1 MKKHDFGAWFLL
13 CALLFLFAPGVSA
26 MAEETEPLF
35 AFAAQAEEVRPGGS
49 FAVTC
54 TPARGDIG
62 AFVLFADFDAEVIAD
77 AKAELPESVKSRHVY
92 TSQQDGRFALV
103 YTAKDG
109 GVLTEPFTLV
119 FRTERGAEF
128 DAVTV
133 SFSVTDAAN
142 AAGQELIDT
151 VQTTEKTFTYVKEP
165 ESSAALLSL
174 IPPTGTLSP
183 GFDPERF
190 QYSLS
195 VPFSVTSLVFD
206 AQPAE
211 DCSVRV
217 NRKNLGAGGSTV
229 DFEFTVTSESG
240 ETAVYTVAVTRETKP
255 VTAVAGKTGTSS
267 AAKGKDAASSE
278 KPAESEAAEAN
289 VEEAPAETTVVAGEA
304 RGADLTQTEAEK
316 NARAVQTDR
325 LVTAAIVLFAV
336 ARLALCSPFCGSVF
350 PKRRGKSPV
359 RATAHDAHAALRFH
373 TMNCELVLQV

>member
-13 CALLFLFAPGVSA
+13 CGLLFLFAPGISA

-35 AFAAQAEEVRPGGS
+35 AFAAQEEEVRPGGS

-54 TPARGDIG
+54 TPARRDIG
-62 AFVLFADFDAEVIAD
+62 AFVLFADFDAEVISN

-142 AAGQELIDT
+142 AVGQELIDT

-165 ESSAALLSL
+165 EIGAALLSL

-183 GFDPERF
+183 SFDPEMF

-211 DCSVRV
+211 GCSVRV

-240 ETAVYTVAVTRETKP
+240 ETAVT
-255 VTAVAGKTGTSS
+255 GKTGTSS

-289 VEEAPAETTVVAGEA
+289 VEEAPAETTVVTGEA
-304 RGADLTQTEAEK
+304 RDADLTQTDAEK
-316 NARAVQTDR
+316 NARAAQTDR
-325 LVTAAIVLFAV
+325 LVTAAIVLLAV
-336 ARLALCSPFCGSVF
+336 AFGFMLAVLWQRVSEKKGE
-350 PKRRGKSPV
+350 KSGP
-359 RATAHDAHAALRFH
+359 RHGA
-373 TMNCELVLQV
+373 

>member
-13 CALLFLFAPGVSA
+13 CELLFLFAPGVSA

-62 AFVLFADFDAEVIAD
+62 AFVLFADFDAEVIVN

-119 FRTERGAEF
+119 FRTERDAEF

-142 AAGQELIDT
+142 AVGQELIDT

-165 ESSAALLSL
+165 EIGAALLSL

-183 GFDPERF
+183 GFDPERL

-211 DCSVRV
+211 GCAVRV

-278 KPAESEAAEAN
+278 KPAESEAAEAS
-289 VEEAPAETTVVAGEA
+289 VEEAPAETTVVTGEA
-304 RGADLTQTEAEK
+304 RGADLTRTEAEK
-316 NARAVQTDR
+316 NARAAQTDR
-325 LVTAAIVLFAV
+325 LVTAAIVLLAV
-336 ARLALCSPFCGSVF
+336 AFGFMLAVLWQRVSE
-350 PKRRGKSPV
+350 KKGKSPV

>member
-13 CALLFLFAPGVSA
+13 CGLLFLFTPGVSA

-77 AKAELPESVKSRHVY
+77 ARAELPESVKSRHVY

-119 FRTERGAEF
+119 FRTERGA
-128 DAVTV
+128 
-133 SFSVTDAAN
+133 
-142 AAGQELIDT
+142 
-151 VQTTEKTFTYVKEP
+151 
-165 ESSAALLSL
+165 ALLSL

-183 GFDPERF
+183 SFDPERF

-211 DCSVRV
+211 GCSVRV

-240 ETAVYTVAVTRETKP
+240 ETAVYTVAVTREKKP

-289 VEEAPAETTVVAGEA
+289 VEEAPAETTVVTGEA
-304 RGADLTQTEAEK
+304 RDADLTQTDAEK
-316 NARAVQTDR
+316 NARAAQTDR
-325 LVTAAIVLFAV
+325 LVTAAIVLLAV
-336 ARLALCSPFCGSVF
+336 AFGFMLAVLWQRVSEKKGE
-350 PKRRGKSPV
+350 KSGP
-359 RATAHDAHAALRFH
+359 RHGA
-373 TMNCELVLQV
+373 

>member
-26 MAEETEPLF
+26 MAEETKPLF
-35 AFAAQAEEVRPGGS
+35 AFAAQEEEVRPGGS

-54 TPARGDIG
+54 TPVRGDIG
-62 AFVLFADFDAEVIAD
+62 AFVLFADFDAEAIAN

-109 GVLTEPFTLV
+109 GALTEPFTLV

-142 AAGQELIDT
+142 AVGQELIDT

-165 ESSAALLSL
+165 EIGAALLSL
-174 IPPTGTLSP
+174 IPP
-183 GFDPERF
+183 
-190 QYSLS
+190 
-195 VPFSVTSLVFD
+195 
-206 AQPAE
+206 
-211 DCSVRV
+211 
-217 NRKNLGAGGSTV
+217 
-229 DFEFTVTSESG
+229 
-240 ETAVYTVAVTRETKP
+240 
-255 VTAVAGKTGTSS
+255 TGTSS

-278 KPAESEAAEAN
+278 KLAESEVAEAN
-289 VEEAPAETTVVAGEA
+289 VEEAPAETTVVTGEA
-304 RGADLTQTEAEK
+304 RDADLTRTEAEK

-325 LVTAAIVLFAV
+325 LVTAAIVLLAV
-336 ARLALCSPFCGSVF
+336 AFGFMLAVLWQRVSEKKGE
-350 PKRRGKSPV
+350 KSGP
-359 RATAHDAHAALRFH
+359 RHGA
-373 TMNCELVLQV
+373 

>member
-13 CALLFLFAPGVSA
+13 CGLLFLFTPGVSA

-35 AFAAQAEEVRPGGS
+35 AFAAQEEEVRPGGS

-62 AFVLFADFDAEVIAD
+62 AFVLFADFDAEVIAN

-142 AAGQELIDT
+142 AVGQELIDT

-165 ESSAALLSL
+165 EISAALLSL

-183 GFDPERF
+183 SFDPERF
-190 QYSLS
+190 HYSLS

-211 DCSVRV
+211 GCSVRV

-240 ETAVYTVAVTRETKP
+240 ETAVYTVAVTREKKP

-278 KPAESEAAEAN
+278 KPAESSEKPAESEAAEAN
-289 VEEAPAETTVVAGEA
+289 VEEAPVETTVVTGEA
-304 RGADLTQTEAEK
+304 RGADLAQTDAEK
-316 NARAVQTDR
+316 NARVVQTDR
-325 LVTAAIVLFAV
+325 LVTAAIVLLAV
-336 ARLALCSPFCGSVF
+336 AFGFMLAVLWQRISEKKGE
-350 PKRRGKSPV
+350 KSGP
-359 RATAHDAHAALRFH
+359 RHGA
-373 TMNCELVLQV
+373 

>member
-62 AFVLFADFDAEVIAD
+62 AFVLFADFDAEVIAN

-142 AAGQELIDT
+142 AVGQELIDT

-183 GFDPERF
+183 SFDPEMF

-195 VPFSVTSLVFD
+195 VPFSVTSLIFD

-211 DCSVRV
+211 GCAVRV

-240 ETAVYTVAVTRETKP
+240 ETAVYTVAVTREKKP
-255 VTAVAGKTGTSS
+255 VTVVAGKTGTSS

-278 KPAESEAAEAN
+278 KPAESEAN
-289 VEEAPAETTVVAGEA
+289 VEEAPAETTVVTGEA
-304 RGADLTQTEAEK
+304 RDADLTQTEAEK

-325 LVTAAIVLFAV
+325 LVTAAIVLLAV
-336 ARLALCSPFCGSVF
+336 AFGFMLAVLWQRVSEKKGE
-350 PKRRGKSPV
+350 KSGP
-359 RATAHDAHAALRFH
+359 RHGA
-373 TMNCELVLQV
+373 

>member
-13 CALLFLFAPGVSA
+13 CGLLFLFTPGVSA

-62 AFVLFADFDAEVIAD
+62 AFVLFADFDAEVIAN

-142 AAGQELIDT
+142 AVGQELIDT

-165 ESSAALLSL
+165 EIGAALLSL

-183 GFDPERF
+183 SFDPEMF

-211 DCSVRV
+211 GCAVRV

-267 AAKGKDAASSE
+267 AAKGKDAASGE
-278 KPAESEAAEAN
+278 KPAESEAN
-289 VEEAPAETTVVAGEA
+289 VEEAPAETTVVTGEA
-304 RGADLTQTEAEK
+304 RDADLTQTDAEK

-325 LVTAAIVLFAV
+325 LVTAAIVLLAV
-336 ARLALCSPFCGSVF
+336 AFGFMLAVLWQRVSEKKGE
-350 PKRRGKSPV
+350 KSGP
-359 RATAHDAHAALRFH
+359 RHGA
-373 TMNCELVLQV
+373 

>member
-13 CALLFLFAPGVSA
+13 CGLLFLFTPGVSA

-35 AFAAQAEEVRPGGS
+35 AFAAQEEEVRPGGS

-62 AFVLFADFDAEVIAD
+62 AFVLFADFDAEVIAN

-142 AAGQELIDT
+142 AVGQELIDT

-165 ESSAALLSL
+165 EIGAALLSL

-183 GFDPERF
+183 SFDPERF

-240 ETAVYTVAVTRETKP
+240 ETAVYTVAVTREKKP
-255 VTAVAGKTGTSS
+255 VTAVTGKTDTSS

-278 KPAESEAAEAN
+278 KSAESEAAEAN
-289 VEEAPAETTVVAGEA
+289 VEEAPAETTAVTGEA

-325 LVTAAIVLFAV
+325 LVTAAIVLLAV
-336 ARLALCSPFCGSVF
+336 AFGFMLAVLWQRVSEKKGE
-350 PKRRGKSPV
+350 KSGP
-359 RATAHDAHAALRFH
+359 RHGA
-373 TMNCELVLQV
+373 

>member
-1 MKKHDFGAWFLL
+1 M
-13 CALLFLFAPGVSA
+13 
-26 MAEETEPLF
+26 
-35 AFAAQAEEVRPGGS
+35 
-49 FAVTC
+49 
-54 TPARGDIG
+54 
-62 AFVLFADFDAEVIAD
+62 
-77 AKAELPESVKSRHVY
+77 
-92 TSQQDGRFALV
+92 
-103 YTAKDG
+103 
-109 GVLTEPFTLV
+109 
-119 FRTERGAEF
+119 
-128 DAVTV
+128 
-133 SFSVTDAAN
+133 TDAAN
-142 AAGQELIDT
+142 AVGQELIDT
-151 VQTTEKTFTYVKEP
+151 VQTTGKTFTYVKEP

-217 NRKNLGAGGSTV
+217 NRKNLGAGGSTA

-289 VEEAPAETTVVAGEA
+289 VEEAPAETTVVTGEA
-304 RGADLTQTEAEK
+304 RDADLTQTEAEK

-325 LVTAAIVLFAV
+325 LVTAAIVLLAV
-336 ARLALCSPFCGSVF
+336 AFGFMLAVLWQRVSEKKGE
-350 PKRRGKSPV
+350 KSGP
-359 RATAHDAHAALRFH
+359 RHGA
-373 TMNCELVLQV
+373 

>member
-26 MAEETEPLF
+26 MAEETKPLF
-35 AFAAQAEEVRPGGS
+35 AFAAQEEEVRPGGS

-54 TPARGDIG
+54 TPVRGDIG
-62 AFVLFADFDAEVIAD
+62 AFVLFADFDAEVIAN

-109 GVLTEPFTLV
+109 GALTEPFTLV

-142 AAGQELIDT
+142 AVGQELIDT

-165 ESSAALLSL
+165 EIGAALLSL

-183 GFDPERF
+183 SFDPERF

-211 DCSVRV
+211 GCAVRV
-217 NRKNLGAGGSTV
+217 NRKIS
-229 DFEFTVTSESG
+229 
-240 ETAVYTVAVTRETKP
+240 
-255 VTAVAGKTGTSS
+255 
-267 AAKGKDAASSE
+267 
-278 KPAESEAAEAN
+278 
-289 VEEAPAETTVVAGEA
+289 
-304 RGADLTQTEAEK
+304 
-316 NARAVQTDR
+316 ARA
-325 LVTAAIVLFAV
+325 AV
-336 ARLALCSPFCGSVF
+336 RSILNSP
-350 PKRRGKSPV
+350 
-359 RATAHDAHAALRFH
+359 
-373 TMNCELVLQV
+373 

>member
-13 CALLFLFAPGVSA
+13 CELLFLFIPGVSA

-35 AFAAQAEEVRPGGS
+35 AFAAQEEEVRPGGS

-54 TPARGDIG
+54 MPARGDIG
-62 AFVLFADFDAEVIAD
+62 AFVLFADFDAEVIAN
-77 AKAELPESVKSRHVY
+77 ARAELPEGVKSRHVY

-142 AAGQELIDT
+142 AVGQELIDT
-151 VQTTEKTFTYVKEP
+151 VQTT
-165 ESSAALLSL
+165 
-174 IPPTGTLSP
+174 GTLSP
-183 GFDPERF
+183 SFDPERF

-211 DCSVRV
+211 GCAVRV

-229 DFEFTVTSESG
+229 DFEFTVTPESG

-278 KPAESEAAEAN
+278 KPSESEAAEAN
-289 VEEAPAETTVVAGEA
+289 VEEAPAETTVVTGEA
-304 RGADLTQTEAEK
+304 RDADLTHTEAEK

-325 LVTAAIVLFAV
+325 LVTAAIVLLAV
-336 ARLALCSPFCGSVF
+336 AFGFMLAVLWQRVSEKKGE
-350 PKRRGKSPV
+350 KSGP
-359 RATAHDAHAALRFH
+359 RHGA
-373 TMNCELVLQV
+373 

>member
-13 CALLFLFAPGVSA
+13 CGLLFLFTPGVSA
-26 MAEETEPLF
+26 TAEETEPLF
-35 AFAAQAEEVRPGGS
+35 VFAAQAEEVRPGGS

-54 TPARGDIG
+54 TPVRGDIG
-62 AFVLFADFDAEVIAD
+62 AFVLFADFDAEVIAN

-109 GVLTEPFTLV
+109 GALTEPFTLV

-142 AAGQELIDT
+142 AVGQELIDT
-151 VQTTEKTFTYVKEP
+151 VQTTEKTFTYAKEP
-165 ESSAALLSL
+165 EISAALLSL

-183 GFDPERF
+183 SFDPEMF
-190 QYSLS
+190 QYSLP

-211 DCSVRV
+211 GCAVRV

-240 ETAVYTVAVTRETKP
+240 ETAVYTVAVTREKKP

-289 VEEAPAETTVVAGEA
+289 VEEAPAETTVVTGEA
-304 RGADLTQTEAEK
+304 RDADLTQTDAEK
-316 NARAVQTDR
+316 NARAAQTDR
-325 LVTAAIVLFAV
+325 LVTAAIVLLAV
-336 ARLALCSPFCGSVF
+336 AFGFMLAVLWQRVSEKKGE
-350 PKRRGKSPV
+350 KSGP
-359 RATAHDAHAALRFH
+359 RHGA
-373 TMNCELVLQV
+373 

>member
-13 CALLFLFAPGVSA
+13 CGLLFLFTPGVSA

-62 AFVLFADFDAEVIAD
+62 AFVLFADFDAEVISN

-109 GVLTEPFTLV
+109 GALTEPFTLV

-142 AAGQELIDT
+142 AVGQELIDT

-165 ESSAALLSL
+165 EISAALLSL

-183 GFDPERF
+183 SFDPEMF

-195 VPFSVTSLVFD
+195 VPFPVTSLVFD

-229 DFEFTVTSESG
+229 DFEFTV
-240 ETAVYTVAVTRETKP
+240 AVTREKKP

-278 KPAESEAAEAN
+278 KSAESEAAEAN
-289 VEEAPAETTVVAGEA
+289 VEEAPAETTVVTGEA
-304 RGADLTQTEAEK
+304 RDADLTQTDAEK
-316 NARAVQTDR
+316 NARAAQTDR
-325 LVTAAIVLFAV
+325 LVTAAIVLLAV
-336 ARLALCSPFCGSVF
+336 AFGFMLAVLWQRVSEKKGE
-350 PKRRGKSPV
+350 KSGP
-359 RATAHDAHAALRFH
+359 RHGA
-373 TMNCELVLQV
+373 

>member
-13 CALLFLFAPGVSA
+13 CELLFLFAPGVSA

-62 AFVLFADFDAEVIAD
+62 AFVLFADFDAEVIVN

-119 FRTERGAEF
+119 FRTERDAEF

-142 AAGQELIDT
+142 AVGQELIDT
-151 VQTTEKTFTYVKEP
+151 VQHDGKTFTYVKEP
-165 ESSAALLSL
+165 EIGAALLSL

-211 DCSVRV
+211 GCSCAREPQKS
-217 NRKNLGAGGSTV
+217 RRGRRTV
-229 DFEFTVTSESG
+229 DLNSPLRPK
-240 ETAVYTVAVTRETKP
+240 VA
-255 VTAVAGKTGTSS
+255 
-267 AAKGKDAASSE
+267 
-278 KPAESEAAEAN
+278 
-289 VEEAPAETTVVAGEA
+289 
-304 RGADLTQTEAEK
+304 
-316 NARAVQTDR
+316 
-325 LVTAAIVLFAV
+325 
-336 ARLALCSPFCGSVF
+336 
-350 PKRRGKSPV
+350 KRRVHRG
-359 RATAHDAHAALRFH
+359 RHA
-373 TMNCELVLQV
+373 

>member
-13 CALLFLFAPGVSA
+13 CGLLFLFAPGVSV
-26 MAEETEPLF
+26 MAEETELLF
-35 AFAAQAEEVRPGGS
+35 AFAAQEEEVRPGGS

-54 TPARGDIG
+54 TPARRDIG
-62 AFVLFADFDAEVIAD
+62 AFVLFADFDAEVISN
-77 AKAELPESVKSRHVY
+77 AKAELPESVKSRHMY

-142 AAGQELIDT
+142 AVGQELIDT

-165 ESSAALLSL
+165 EIGAALLSL

-183 GFDPERF
+183 SFDPEMF

-255 VTAVAGKTGTSS
+255 VTAVAGKTGTS
-267 AAKGKDAASSE
+267 AAVKEKDAASSE

-289 VEEAPAETTVVAGEA
+289 VEEASVETTVVTGEA
-304 RGADLTQTEAEK
+304 RDADLTQTEAEK
-316 NARAVQTDR
+316 NARAAQTDR
-325 LVTAAIVLFAV
+325 LVTAAIVLLAV
-336 ARLALCSPFCGSVF
+336 AFGFMLAVLWQRISEKKGE
-350 PKRRGKSPV
+350 KSGP
-359 RATAHDAHAALRFH
+359 RHGA
-373 TMNCELVLQV
+373 

>member
-13 CALLFLFAPGVSA
+13 CGLLFLFTPGVSA

-62 AFVLFADFDAEVIAD
+62 AFVLFADFDAEVIVN

-119 FRTERGAEF
+119 FRTERDAEF

-142 AAGQELIDT
+142 AVGQELIDT

-165 ESSAALLSL
+165 E
-174 IPPTGTLSP
+174 I
-183 GFDPERF
+183 
-190 QYSLS
+190 
-195 VPFSVTSLVFD
+195 
-206 AQPAE
+206 
-211 DCSVRV
+211 
-217 NRKNLGAGGSTV
+217 GAGGSTV

-278 KPAESEAAEAN
+278 KPAESEAAEAS
-289 VEEAPAETTVVAGEA
+289 VEEAPAETTVVTGEA
-304 RGADLTQTEAEK
+304 RGADLTRTEAEK
-316 NARAVQTDR
+316 NARAAQTDR
-325 LVTAAIVLFAV
+325 LVTAAIVLLAV
-336 ARLALCSPFCGSVF
+336 AFGFMLAVLWQRVSEKKGE
-350 PKRRGKSPV
+350 KSGP
-359 RATAHDAHAALRFH
+359 RHGA
-373 TMNCELVLQV
+373 

>member
-1 MKKHDFGAWFLL
+1 
-13 CALLFLFAPGVSA
+13 
-26 MAEETEPLF
+26 MAEETKPLF

-62 AFVLFADFDAEVIAD
+62 AFVLFADFDAEVIAN

-109 GVLTEPFTLV
+109 GALTEPFTLV

-142 AAGQELIDT
+142 AVGQELIDT

-165 ESSAALLSL
+165 EIGAALLSL

-183 GFDPERF
+183 SFDPEMF

-211 DCSVRV
+211 DCASAREPQKS
-217 NRKNLGAGGSTV
+217 RRGRQYGR
-229 DFEFTVTSESG
+229 FEFTVTSESG
-240 ETAVYTVAVTRETKP
+240 ETAVYTVAVTREE
-255 VTAVAGKTGTSS
+255 KTRDGGGRKDGHVVRR
-267 AAKGKDAASSE
+267 KG
-278 KPAESEAAEAN
+278 
-289 VEEAPAETTVVAGEA
+289 
-304 RGADLTQTEAEK
+304 
-316 NARAVQTDR
+316 
-325 LVTAAIVLFAV
+325 
-336 ARLALCSPFCGSVF
+336 
-350 PKRRGKSPV
+350 KRRGK
-359 RATAHDAHAALRFH
+359 
-373 TMNCELVLQV
+373 Q

>member
-26 MAEETEPLF
+26 MAEEMEPLF

-62 AFVLFADFDAEVIAD
+62 AFVLFADFDAEVIAN

-142 AAGQELIDT
+142 AVGQELIDT

-165 ESSAALLSL
+165 EIGAALLSL

-183 GFDPERF
+183 SFDPEMF

-206 AQPAE
+206 AQPTE
-211 DCSVRV
+211 GCSVRV

-229 DFEFTVTSESG
+229 NFEFTVTPESG

-255 VTAVAGKTGTSS
+255 VTAVTGKTGTSS
-267 AAKGKDAASSE
+267 AASSE

-289 VEEAPAETTVVAGEA
+289 VEEAPAETTVVTGEA
-304 RGADLTQTEAEK
+304 RDADLTQTDAEK
-316 NARAVQTDR
+316 NARAAQTDR
-325 LVTAAIVLFAV
+325 LVTAAIVLLAV
-336 ARLALCSPFCGSVF
+336 AFGFMLAVLWQRVSEKKGE
-350 PKRRGKSPV
+350 KSGP
-359 RATAHDAHAALRFH
+359 RHGA
-373 TMNCELVLQV
+373 

>member
-13 CALLFLFAPGVSA
+13 CGLLFLFTPGVSA

-77 AKAELPESVKSRHVY
+77 ARAELPESVKSRHVY

-119 FRTERGAEF
+119 FRTERGA
-128 DAVTV
+128 
-133 SFSVTDAAN
+133 
-142 AAGQELIDT
+142 
-151 VQTTEKTFTYVKEP
+151 
-165 ESSAALLSL
+165 ALLSL

-183 GFDPERF
+183 SFDPERF

-211 DCSVRV
+211 GCSVRV

-240 ETAVYTVAVTRETKP
+240 ETAVYTVAVTREKKP

-289 VEEAPAETTVVAGEA
+289 VEEAPAETTVVTGEA
-304 RGADLTQTEAEK
+304 RDADLTQTDAEK
-316 NARAVQTDR
+316 NARAAQTDR
-325 LVTAAIVLFAV
+325 LVTAAIVLLAV
-336 ARLALCSPFCGSVF
+336 AFGFMLAVLWQRVPEKKGE
-350 PKRRGKSPV
+350 KSGP
-359 RATAHDAHAALRFH
+359 RHGA
-373 TMNCELVLQV
+373 

>member
-13 CALLFLFAPGVSA
+13 CGLLFLFTPGVSA
-26 MAEETEPLF
+26 MAEEPKPLF
-35 AFAAQAEEVRPGGS
+35 AFAAQEEEVRPGGS

-62 AFVLFADFDAEVIAD
+62 AFVLFADFDAEVIAN
-77 AKAELPESVKSRHVY
+77 AKVELPESVKSRHVY

-103 YTAKDG
+103 YAAKDG
-109 GVLTEPFTLV
+109 GALTEPFTLV

-142 AAGQELIDT
+142 AVGHELIDT

-165 ESSAALLSL
+165 EIGAALLSL

-183 GFDPERF
+183 SFDPEMF

-211 DCSVRV
+211 GCAVRV
-217 NRKNLGAGGSTV
+217 NRENLGAGDSTV

-278 KPAESEAAEAN
+278 KSAENETAEAN
-289 VEEAPAETTVVAGEA
+289 VEEAPAETTVVTGEA
-304 RGADLTQTEAEK
+304 RDADLTRRKRRKTPVRYRQT
-316 NARAVQTDR
+316 
-325 LVTAAIVLFAV
+325 VLLRPPSCCLRW
-336 ARLALCSPFCGSVF
+336 RLALCSPFCGSVF

>member
-13 CALLFLFAPGVSA
+13 CGLLFLFTPGVSA

-62 AFVLFADFDAEVIAD
+62 AFVLFADFDAEVIVN

-109 GVLTEPFTLV
+109 GVLTE
-119 FRTERGAEF
+119 RDAEF

-142 AAGQELIDT
+142 AVGQELIDT

-165 ESSAALLSL
+165 EIGAALLSL

-211 DCSVRV
+211 GCAVRV

-278 KPAESEAAEAN
+278 KPAESEAAEAS
-289 VEEAPAETTVVAGEA
+289 VEEAPAETTVVTGEA
-304 RGADLTQTEAEK
+304 RGADLTRTEAEK
-316 NARAVQTDR
+316 NARAAQTDR
-325 LVTAAIVLFAV
+325 LVTAAIVLLAV
-336 ARLALCSPFCGSVF
+336 AFGFMLAVLWQRVSEKKGE
-350 PKRRGKSPV
+350 KSGP
-359 RATAHDAHAALRFH
+359 RHGA
-373 TMNCELVLQV
+373 